1 MENIQG
7 SISLYDL
14 SPGIL
19 DEPVFVAYLSY
30 K

>member
-1 MENIQG
+1 MKNIQG

-14 SPGIL
+14 FPGIL

-30 K
+30 N